1 MRLLPLLT
9 IFSVIGID
17 YFSKIYIQNI
27 LKNKTHLILN
37 DYIILEKIYNK
48 GLMFSIAHSNS
59 IFINY
64 SILFV
69 LTIIILYLI
78 YIFIHILPKLNN
90 YLIIAWSFLIGGGL
104 GNFIDRLIDNKVF
117 DFIVVHYKDMYFPG
131 VFNLADSFISIGL
144 IIILFE
150 HFFIQDEKNYKI

>member
-1 MRLLPLLT
+1 MRLLPLLI

-17 YFSKIYIQNI
+17 YFSKIYVQNI
-27 LKNKTHLILN
+27 LKNQAYLILN

-48 GLMFSIAHSNS
+48 GLIFSIAHSDS
-59 IFINY
+59 IFVNY
-64 SILFV
+64 SILFI
-69 LTIIILYLI
+69 LTIIILYRI
-78 YIFIHILPKLNN
+78 YIFICILPKLNN

-117 DFIVVHYKDMYFPG
+117 DFIVVHYKDIYFPG
-131 VFNLADSFISIGL
+131 VFNLADSFISIAL

-150 HFFIQDEKNYKI
+150 HFFTQDEKNHKI